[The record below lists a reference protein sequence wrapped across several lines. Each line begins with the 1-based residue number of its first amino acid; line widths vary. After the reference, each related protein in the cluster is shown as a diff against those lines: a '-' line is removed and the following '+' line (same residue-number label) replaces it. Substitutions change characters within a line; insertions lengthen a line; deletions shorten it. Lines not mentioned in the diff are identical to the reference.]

1 MRLDLDNI
9 EEYDVR
15 SLRGI
20 IASCEE
26 ERNRLKALRQAAEIN
41 VKNIE
46 VAERYFESENLER
59 AKRINQKYA
68 AKLEQAEK
76 EIAELLTSVNEFAE
90 RLNRAWN
97 QEW

>member
-1 MRLDLDNI
+1 MRLDLDSI

-46 VAERYFESENLER
+46 VAERYFESENLKR